1 MNGAMTFGYYNSI
14 YMLSFL
20 VMLPGIL
27 LAAYAQMKVYANYNK
42 YSQVQ
47 SQNCITGAEVA
58 RRILNANGLN
68 HVAVQHVGGELSDH
82 YDPSSK
88 VIRLSDTVFDST
100 SVAAVAIAAHE
111 CGHAIQDAEEYQ
123 PMRIRSM
130 IAPVANV
137 ATQVSWIFLF
147 VGIILG
153 VFNLSMLGAYI
164 FGAVVIFQL
173 VTLPVELN
181 ASSRALHILE
191 NDMILA
197 REEMPG
203 AKKVLSAAALTYV
216 AALVTAIVSMVRLI
230 LMALMYRRN
239 RW

>member
-1 MNGAMTFGYYNSI
+1 MTFGYYNSI

>member
-1 MNGAMTFGYYNSI
+1 
-14 YMLSFL
+14 
-20 VMLPGIL
+20 
-27 LAAYAQMKVYANYNK
+27 MKVYANYNK

-197 REEMPG
+197 RDEMPG

>member
-1 MNGAMTFGYYNSI
+1 
-14 YMLSFL
+14 
-20 VMLPGIL
+20 
-27 LAAYAQMKVYANYNK
+27 MKVYANYNK

-47 SQNCITGAEVA
+47 SRSCITGAEVA

-82 YDPSSK
+82 YDPGSK

-100 SVAAVAIAAHE
+100 SLAAVAVAAHE

-137 ATQVSWIFLF
+137 ATQISWIFLF
-147 VGIILG
+147 AGIILG
-153 VFNLSMLGAYI
+153 FFNLSMLGAYI

-191 NDMILA
+191 NDGILA
-197 REEMPG
+197 NDEMPG

-216 AALVTAIVSMVRLI
+216 AALVTAIVSMIRLI

>member
-1 MNGAMTFGYYNSI
+1 
-14 YMLSFL
+14 
-20 VMLPGIL
+20 MLPGIL

>member
-1 MNGAMTFGYYNSI
+1 MTFGYYNSI

-197 REEMPG
+197 RDEMPG